1 MRVPFIDL
9 SPQFKS
15 IRKEVYPAV
24 SRVFESQRF
33 ILGEEG
39 RRFEEEAARFL
50 GVRHAIGVASGTDAL
65 VLAFA
70 ALGIGKGDEVITTP
84 FSFFATASA
93 IVRAGA
99 KPVFCDIEA
108 DSLNLDPEK
117 IRRRLTRR
125 TRAILPV
132 HLFGRACRMDAV
144 SKIAA
149 REGLAVIEDA
159 AQSFG
164 ASFGG
169 RMTGS
174 LGDIGCFSFYP
185 TKNLGGAGDGGMVST
200 NSAKVADKIR
210 LLRDHGSRVKYR
222 HEVVGWNSRLDEL
235 QAAVLRVK
243 LKAVRRW
250 NAARRRH
257 ANAYQAAFRD
267 LPLGLPA
274 DSKRAPSN
282 FHLYTVLTPK
292 RDALASHLARRGVGT
307 GVYYPVPLHRQPCF
321 RALGLAGAGLGVSER
336 ASKQALSLP
345 MFAELSEAQR
355 NTVIG
360 AVRSFFK

>member
-222 HEVVGWNSRLDEL
+222 HEVVKVYPLE
-235 QAAVLRVK
+235 A
-243 LKAVRRW
+243 
-250 NAARRRH
+250 
-257 ANAYQAAFRD
+257 D
-267 LPLGLPA
+267 LVTA
-274 DSKRAPSN
+274 
-282 FHLYTVLTPK
+282 
-292 RDALASHLARRGVGT
+292 
-307 GVYYPVPLHRQPCF
+307 
-321 RALGLAGAGLGVSER
+321 
-336 ASKQALSLP
+336 
-345 MFAELSEAQR
+345 
-355 NTVIG
+355 
-360 AVRSFFK
+360 